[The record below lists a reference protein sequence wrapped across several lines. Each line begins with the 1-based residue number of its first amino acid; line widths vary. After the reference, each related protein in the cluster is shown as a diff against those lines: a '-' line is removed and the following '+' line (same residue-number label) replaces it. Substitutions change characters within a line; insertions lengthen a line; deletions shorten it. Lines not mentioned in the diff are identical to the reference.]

1 MKENF
6 FLPWCVSELRPG
18 IAPESNITRGIK
30 TKHRIFHRIPG
41 VFRFLTVFWP
51 VLFIFIYSTSHA
63 HPGHYGSRFHA
74 RHLEQALE
82 YAKQEYRIVFLHVR
96 AAGAKRLQFFRWPGE
111 ANAHLIDLL
120 VRETVI
126 VELDAAEN
134 ADELAGYD
142 ITAPQI
148 LLLNPDGSLSQSIDA
163 SLPVPVLNVRLNKIL
178 TGQDAVER
186 ARLNLESK
194 GEDDFFAQERLAT
207 ALGNAGQFDEAAG
220 IYRRCAKQCIDNIS
234 LAAVGRRPKVF
245 AAIAGFAQGSD
256 EIQVLL
262 ENVLDSA
269 ESAVVSKP
277 DDAALPKDLVQIYKR
292 GYQNRARNLF
302 DQLPQES
309 IARHGLLDF
318 LFDDL
323 VEQGRYAEVMK
334 LIDPAQ
340 AFKGEV
346 ALFQRNR
353 ILRPA
358 EAEQGSGRGTRAFVV
373 QRATGLV
380 QALAGT
386 GKNDTAK
393 DLIQNIMAF
402 DSKPATQKALEQSLN
417 KLDRT
422 DLLQTK

>member
-1 MKENF
+1 MKEDF
-6 FLPWCVSELRPG
+6 FLPRRFSALIPG
-18 IAPESNITRGIK
+18 ILSKSPISLGI
-30 TKHRIFHRIPG
+30 HHIPG
-41 VFRFLTVFWP
+41 AFRLLTVFWP
-51 VLFIFIYSTSHA
+51 VLFLCIHSISHA
-63 HPGHYGSRFHA
+63 HPGHYGSPFHA
-74 RHLEQALE
+74 HHLEQAFE
-82 YAKQEYRIVFLHVR
+82 YAEQEYRIVFVHVS
-96 AAGAKRLQFFRWPGE
+96 AAGGKRLQFFRWPGD

-134 ADELAGYD
+134 ADELGDYD
-142 ITAPQI
+142 IAAPQI
-148 LLLNPDGSLSQSIDA
+148 LLINPDGSLIQHIDA
-163 SLPVPVLNVRLNKIL
+163 NLPVPVLNATLNKIL

-194 GEDDFFAQERLAT
+194 GEEDFFSRERLAA
-207 ALGNAGQFDEAAG
+207 ALGNAGRTREAAG
-220 IYRRCAKQCIDNIS
+220 IYTWCARQCIDNTS
-234 LAAVGRRPKVF
+234 LAALGRRPKVF
-245 AAIAGFAQGSD
+245 AAIAQFAQSSN
-256 EIQVLL
+256 EIQDLL

-269 ESAVVSKP
+269 ESAVAFKP
-277 DDAALPKDLVQIYKR
+277 DDAGLSKDLVQIYER
-292 GYQNRARNLF
+292 GNQARAQKFF
-302 DQLPQES
+302 DQLPQDS
-309 IARHGLLDF
+309 VARHGLLDF

-323 VEQGRYAEVMK
+323 IEQGRYPEVIK

-346 ALFQRNR
+346 AQYRRNR

-358 EAEQGSGRGTRAFVV
+358 AAEQGRGRGTRSFVV

-386 GKNDTAK
+386 GKNDKAK

-402 DSKPATQKALEQSLN
+402 DSKPATQKALEQRLY
-417 KLDRT
+417 KVGRT